1 MSEQQQQIN
10 GSSDESSAHA
20 RRANLFSKWRQRDR
34 VAGTT
39 TETVNNNNIDISAS
53 AGSNSIKPTTIPNS
67 PSKRGSAPSLSSV
80 SGAAARAELDIG
92 GSISS
97 SRKSTGSSSRH
108 RSRSRPRDGK
118 SSSSSRNRSK
128 SRGKSSKSEEGESTS
143 TAPTPSRGVE
153 REESLRDYWKRRAEE
168 SKERVTTTATGGS
181 GSVHSNNSSSW
192 GEKMNNEDG
201 SNKSSSTSGQHQ
213 PPPPP
218 RGSVSSESRGSSSR
232 RTTGSSRARSK
243 SRGRS
248 EKNATSKAPTTPPGR
263 KVDSIASALVGH
275 SHRKSTT
282 QQQLQSTSSSRNLLP
297 QSISVDDNNDKSTE
311 DLQSS
316 SLSPLHQSLATASWS
331 DLYTHLTGLSKI
343 EDKVGLSE
351 IAATLSQP
359 HPKYGGTVLH
369 VASWKAPPALAIQMI
384 RLMPKESREMS
395 VLQGI
400 RDGEGNTPLHLC
412 AGNLDLRIDTTT
424 SSNGGGG
431 EEEKVEID
439 HLGVLREIV
448 SSTTG
453 DSKPWTAQNSEG
465 DTPLHMLVSSP
476 LCTVESNKSSREPS
490 PTNEVKEK
498 LAKEAITLAL
508 STPEGVEACLLQER
522 TGGTPLHIALASGAH
537 DCVIEALLS
546 ASPAS
551 ARIEDSRGMLPLHW
565 AGAFGKANYSMVK
578 KLVEEYPKALIS
590 CTVDGDIPLHLA
602 VSNAL
607 LEEDSVGGGR
617 SWEGDNSTRVDKV
630 SDCCLSLWIV
640 CVILD
645 IIRLKQIYFHLLNT

>member
-1 MSEQQQQIN
+1 MSEQQQQQTN
-10 GSSDESSAHA
+10 GAGDESSAHA

-34 VAGTT
+34 VAGAT
-39 TETVNNNNIDISAS
+39 TETNNNIDISAS
-53 AGSNSIKPTTIPNS
+53 AGSNSIKPTNISNS
-67 PSKRGSAPSLSSV
+67 PSKRGSAPSLSSI
-80 SGAAARAELDIG
+80 SSAAARAELDIG
-92 GSISS
+92 GSIGS
-97 SRKSTGSSSRH
+97 SRKSTGSSSSRH

-118 SSSSSRNRSK
+118 TSSTSSRHRSK
-128 SRGKSSKSEEGESTS
+128 SRGKSSKSDISESESTS
-143 TAPTPSRGVE
+143 TAAPTPSRGVE

-168 SKERVTTTATGGS
+168 SKERITTGS

-218 RGSVSSESRGSSSR
+218 RGSVSSESRSSSR

-248 EKNATSKAPTTPPGR
+248 EKNVTSKAPTTPPGR

-297 QSISVDDNNDKSTE
+297 QSISVDDNNDKSNSTE

-316 SLSPLHQSLATASWS
+316 ALSPLHQSLATASWS

-395 VLQGI
+395 VLQSI

-412 AGNLDLRIDTTT
+412 AGNLDLRPGTSTTT
-424 SSNGGGG
+424 SSG

-453 DSKPWTAQNSEG
+453 DSSKSWTVQNSEG

-476 LCTVESNKSSREPS
+476 LCTAEFNKNSKEPS

-508 STPEGVEACLLQER
+508 STPEGIEACLLQER

-607 LEEDSVGGGR
+607 LEEDSAGGGR

-630 SDCCLSLWIV
+630 SD
-640 CVILD
+640 
-645 IIRLKQIYFHLLNT
+645 

>member
-1 MSEQQQQIN
+1 MSEQQQQQQIN
-10 GSSDESSAHA
+10 GGDESSAHA

-34 VAGTT
+34 VAGT
-39 TETVNNNNIDISAS
+39 ETNNNIDISAS
-53 AGSNSIKPTTIPNS
+53 AGSNSIKPTPLPNS

-80 SGAAARAELDIG
+80 SSAAARAELDIG
-92 GSISS
+92 GSIGS
-97 SRKSTGSSSRH
+97 SRKSTTSSSRH

-118 SSSSSRNRSK
+118 SSSSSSRHRSK
-128 SRGKSSKSEEGESTS
+128 SRGKSSTIEGSESTS
-143 TAPTPSRGVE
+143 TAAPTPSRGVE

-168 SKERVTTTATGGS
+168 SKERVITSTTAVAAGGGS
-181 GSVHSNNSSSW
+181 GSVHSNNSSW

-248 EKNATSKAPTTPPGR
+248 EKNTTSKAPTTPPGR

-282 QQQLQSTSSSRNLLP
+282 QQQLQSTSSSRNLP
-297 QSISVDDNNDKSTE
+297 QSISVDDNNDKSNLSTE
-311 DLQSS
+311 DLQ
-316 SLSPLHQSLATASWS
+316 LSPLHQSLATASWP

-395 VLQGI
+395 VLLGI

-424 SSNGGGG
+424 PP

-453 DSKPWTAQNSEG
+453 DSSKSWTVQNSEG

-476 LCTVESNKSSREPS
+476 LCTAEKNSKEPS

-508 STPEGVEACLLQER
+508 STPEGIEACLLQER

-630 SDCCLSLWIV
+630 S
-640 CVILD
+640 
-645 IIRLKQIYFHLLNT
+645 K

>member
-1 MSEQQQQIN
+1 MSEQQQQTN
-10 GSSDESSAHA
+10 GGDESSAHA

-39 TETVNNNNIDISAS
+39 TDPNNNIDISAS
-53 AGSNSIKPTTIPNS
+53 AGSNSIKPTIPNS

-80 SGAAARAELDIG
+80 NAAARAELDIG
-92 GSISS
+92 GSIGS
-97 SRKSTGSSSRH
+97 SRKSTDNSRH

-118 SSSSSRNRSK
+118 SSSSRNRSK
-128 SRGKSSKSEEGESTS
+128 SRGKSSKSDVNEGSESTS
-143 TAPTPSRGVE
+143 TAAPTPSRSVE

-168 SKERVTTTATGGS
+168 SKERVITSSTGTTAS

-218 RGSVSSESRGSSSR
+218 RGSVSSESRSSR

-248 EKNATSKAPTTPPGR
+248 EKNTTSKAPTTPPGR

-282 QQQLQSTSSSRNLLP
+282 QQQLQSTSSSRNLP
-297 QSISVDDNNDKSTE
+297 QSISVEDNNDKSTE

-316 SLSPLHQSLATASWS
+316 ALSPLHQSLATASWS

-412 AGNLDLRIDTTT
+412 AGNLDLRPGT
-424 SSNGGGG
+424 STNSSSG

-453 DSKPWTAQNSEG
+453 DSKSWTVQNSEG

-476 LCTVESNKSSREPS
+476 LCTAESTNKSSKEPS

-508 STPEGVEACLLQER
+508 STSEGVEACLLQER

-630 SDCCLSLWIV
+630 SD
-640 CVILD
+640 
-645 IIRLKQIYFHLLNT
+645 